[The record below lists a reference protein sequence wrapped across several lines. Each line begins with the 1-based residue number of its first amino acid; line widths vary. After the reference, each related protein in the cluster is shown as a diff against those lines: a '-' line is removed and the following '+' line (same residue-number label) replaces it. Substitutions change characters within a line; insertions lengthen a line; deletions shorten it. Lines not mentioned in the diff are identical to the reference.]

1 MNPRP
6 GNDPMRPK
14 RKYSIWSVLAPIA
27 LLVLVFA
34 TFNALG
40 ESCVIKKCPSKD
52 ATDSAKKADAKKPK
66 SGQLTKDGRPVRTY
80 RVQKG
85 DSLSL
90 ISEKFD
96 ISENVL
102 RACNPKLDI
111 ETLQPGALLK
121 VNEKAC
127 SAMLTKI
134 NKAPAG
140 ANPDPL
146 AGETSDA
153 QIAKSGK
160 N

>member
-6 GNDPMRPK
+6 GNDPLRPK

-40 ESCVIKKCPSKD
+40 ESCVIKKCPAKD
-52 ATDSAKKADAKKPK
+52 AVTSAKKAETKKAK
-66 SGQLTKDGRPVRTY
+66 SGQVTKDGKPVRTY
-80 RVQKG
+80 RVRKG

-96 ISENVL
+96 VGENEL

-111 ETLQPGALLK
+111 ETLQPGVVLQ
-121 VNEKAC
+121 VNEKTC